1 MYVKVQ
7 SGRRAGTCR
16 VGVGKVLETRSKTL
30 VPPPRLSQTQTA
42 HVLVSPHELRT
53 ARCPPCHSCTYG
65 TIDPYKTECEGWMLW
80 EGRAGLWWPPDHG
93 YLVCCKDPQWW
104 CLAAAQHK
112 MQCPAARPSR
122 LLQPA
127 AMRSLHSFLSVV
139 QRWANLQHGLG
150 CREGLVLAR
159 LHLCWLL
166 AWEGAHTSGKAPFT
180 GA

>member
-1 MYVKVQ
+1 VWGW
-7 SGRRAGTCR
+7 GRCWKGGQERSFCHQGCPKHKLHTSWCR
-16 VGVGKVLETRSKTL
+16 RTSCA
-30 VPPPRLSQTQTA
+30 PPDARPATHA
-42 HVLVSPHELRT
+42 H
-53 ARCPPCHSCTYG
+53 

-80 EGRAGLWWPPDHG
+80 DGCAGLWWPPDHG

-166 AWEGAHTSGKAPFT
+166 AWEGAHTSDWAPFT
-180 GA
+180 GT